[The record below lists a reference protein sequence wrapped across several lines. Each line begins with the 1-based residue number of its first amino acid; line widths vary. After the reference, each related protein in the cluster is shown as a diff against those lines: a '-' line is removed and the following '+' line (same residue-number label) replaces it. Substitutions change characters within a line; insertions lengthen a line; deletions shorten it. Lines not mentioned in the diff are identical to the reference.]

1 MSANRRV
8 ECGMAPD
15 EEAAGMPQTESYWIS
30 REMILV
36 HSLLDCAL
44 MGFFNGR
51 QILQLTPP
59 QLAEPDRHR
68 RRWCRERRVTIGSS
82 SIKASPCPT
91 RLRASRN
98 PGIMKPSSSEFRSR
112 AQRTVPGCSAASP
125 DMGPHTRAATGVGLR
140 AGDGR
145 GLVLRR
151 EQPGHERDGPAH
163 PGSHPG
169 GRMASSRYL
178 TMITHTDREGSPAGR
193 SRAVSARSGR
203 QSGRADRG
211 VLCARQDAT
220 TEIR

>member
-112 AQRTVPGCSAASP
+112 AQRTDPGCSAASP
-125 DMGPHTRAATGVGLR
+125 DMGPHTRVLPQAWAFEQATGAVWYYAESNPAMSGMGRRTLDRIR
-140 AGDGR
+140 ADAS
-145 GLVLRR
+145 
-151 EQPGHERDGPAH
+151 PAH
-163 PGSHPG
+163 V
-169 GRMASSRYL
+169 
-178 TMITHTDREGSPAGR
+178 I
-193 SRAVSARSGR
+193 
-203 QSGRADRG
+203 
-211 VLCARQDAT
+211 
-220 TEIR
+220 